1 MNVLDKSKDFWLA
14 TGLSLLAALVF
25 YFTTKPT
32 MEHFDYTGRIAL
44 ALLRG
49 HLGLDRHPGSWL
61 SEMVSSQGCAF
72 SSFFDSPVSKLNQLV
87 DGFSSRSFRFL
98 GPGHGAIWDLPARG
112 KLPSALPYWER

>member
-32 MEHFDYTGRIAL
+32 MEHFDYTVRIAL

-61 SEMVSSQGCAF
+61 IIQSFPWAQFLASFRLRF
-72 SSFFDSPVSKLNQLV
+72 SSKQGGFTGSPRIS
-87 DGFSSRSFRFL
+87 
-98 GPGHGAIWDLPARG
+98 
-112 KLPSALPYWER
+112 